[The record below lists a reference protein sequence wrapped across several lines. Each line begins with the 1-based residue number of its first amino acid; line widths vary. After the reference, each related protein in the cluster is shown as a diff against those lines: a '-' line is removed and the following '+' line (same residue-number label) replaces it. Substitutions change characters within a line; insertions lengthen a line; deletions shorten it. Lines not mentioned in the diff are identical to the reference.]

1 MDKVDGGAL
10 VCRILK
16 EQNVK
21 YVFAI
26 GGGHVMPIIDHM
38 KENGIQLI
46 HMRHEQA
53 AAYAADAWSR
63 VAREPGVCLVT
74 AGCGLTN
81 AITGLHVAAATNSSV
96 VCLSGQHPNTEDCF
110 GSFQE
115 AYGSDLVKSF
125 AKYAKRVTDWSTIS
139 RDLRMAFRAAM
150 LPPQGVSLLEI
161 PINILVSAGSVKQQR
176 PGGTIFGIETLRSQ
190 GDPLQI
196 ERAVDLLYKS
206 KRPLL
211 AGGDGVFWSG
221 AEAELIEIAELTNT
235 PVYCRRS
242 GQGALDEAHPLAVR
256 GVWKKAFS
264 GAADLV
270 VAVGFKF
277 WSGEKFGQPPTW
289 SDKATYVQIDSSAE
303 RVGWHVPAEIGIVG
317 DPKLVLRQM
326 IDKIKQMKLNFEVKA
341 GSEWNRQVGQN
352 RKEFEQTILAREKQ
366 HANITPIHP
375 DRIVK
380 DLVSTI
386 DKDAIVINDSF
397 TLSGYLSQWLT
408 VHSTGQ
414 MVDAGPFAP
423 VGAGVGMG
431 IGAKLASPKKQVI
444 VVSGDGGIGIGGMDL
459 ETAARYELPIIV
471 VLYNNSSWG
480 PNETMNQQGNSL
492 TGIPLAMLPDIR
504 YDKVFEPLGVHGEL
518 VEQPDDIIPAL
529 ERSLSSGKPAL
540 INVIGSDKYGH
551 PTLGASFLGSTQV

>member
-10 VCRILK
+10 ICRILK

-26 GGGHVMPIIDHM
+26 GGGHVIPIINHM
-38 KENGIQLI
+38 KENDIQLI

-63 VAREPGVCLVT
+63 VACEPGVCLVT

-81 AITGLHVAAATNSSV
+81 AMTGLHVAASTNSSV
-96 VCLSGQHPNTEDCF
+96 VCLSGQHPNTEDGF
-110 GSFQE
+110 ESFQE

-125 AKYAKRVTDWSTIS
+125 AKYAKRVTDWSTIN
-139 RDLRMAFRAAM
+139 RDLRMAFRAAK
-150 LPPQGVSLLEI
+150 LSPQGVSLLEI
-161 PINILVSAGSVKQQR
+161 PINILLNAGSVQEQK
-176 PGGTIFGIETLRSQ
+176 PGGKIFDQEALRSQ
-190 GDPLQI
+190 GDPLQV
-196 ERAVDLLYKS
+196 ERAVELLYKS
-206 KRPLL
+206 ERPLF
-211 AGGDGVFWSG
+211 AGGDGVFWSN
-221 AEAELIEIAELTNT
+221 AEAELREIAELTNT

-256 GVWKKAFS
+256 GAWKKPFS
-264 GAADLV
+264 GSADLV
-270 VAVGFKF
+270 IAVGFKF

-289 SDKATYVQIDSSAE
+289 TDKATYVQIDSIAE

-326 IDKIKQMKLNFEVKA
+326 IDKIKEMKLNFAARA
-341 GSEWNRQVGQN
+341 GSKWNRQVGQI
-352 RKEFEQTILAREKQ
+352 RKKFEQTIFDRAKQ

-375 DRIVK
+375 DRLVK

-386 DKDAIVINDSF
+386 DNDAIVINDSF
-397 TLSGYLSQWLT
+397 TLSGYVSQWLT

-414 MVDAGPFAP
+414 LVDAGPFGP

-431 IGAKLASPKKQVI
+431 IGAKLANPGKQVV

-459 ETAARYELPIIV
+459 ETAARYELPITVIV
-471 VLYNNSSWG
+471 YNNSSWG
-480 PNETMNQQGNSL
+480 ANEGSNL
-492 TGIPLAMLPDIR
+492 TGIPLTMLPDIR

-518 VEQPDDIIPAL
+518 VKQPEEIIPAL
-529 ERSLSSGKPAL
+529 ERSFSSGKPAL
-540 INVIGSDKYGH
+540 INVISSDEYGH
-551 PTLGASFLGSTQV
+551 PSLGVDFLGSTQV